1 MKTMPRISCV
11 LFAMPP
17 HCLHL
22 FSPLCRWP
30 CHHSFLCWG
39 LLLLSSCSP
48 LSSSVHLII
57 FSMSTHNT
65 TASLTENQ
73 EKDHFVDCI
82 TIMVCPLP
90 PIPHNLLICFPPL
103 PPTEQQT
110 KHWGMAAHNV
120 STPTICQ
127 ATQHKANTQLL
138 STQSR
143 QYRRRNTLD
152 ELSWVPPL
160 QWSSAVSQ
168 NPASAASS
176 KSFVNE
182 EIHSGGLYQI
192 PGKEDNHHRS
202 CATSAAT
209 QDISTKDK
217 IPEWSLSLQMTDEK
231 SKAILSPILF

>member
-73 EKDHFVDCI
+73 EKDHFDDGI

-127 ATQHKANTQLL
+127 ATQGKH
-138 STQSR
+138 STLIHTKPTIQKKKHT
-143 QYRRRNTLD
+143 RRV
-152 ELSWVPPL
+152 ELSGTSPVKQRCVTKSCVSGFQQILCQRGNPQRRLVSNPREGG
-160 QWSSAVSQ
+160 QSSQILCNLCSHPGYQHQGQ
-168 NPASAASS
+168 NPRMKPRIANNWW
-176 KSFVNE
+176 K
-182 EIHSGGLYQI
+182 
-192 PGKEDNHHRS
+192 K
-202 CATSAAT
+202 
-209 QDISTKDK
+209 
-217 IPEWSLSLQMTDEK
+217 
-231 SKAILSPILF
+231 